1 MERLSDATQAVTDP
15 IRLVRMV
22 KEIDPLRRSAHL
34 VMHDSR
40 DPIRLARMVNKMER
54 LSDAT
59 QAVTD
64 PIRLVRMVK
73 EIDPLRRS
81 AHLADESPS
90 PTRRA
95 RWGQKRVCIA
105 ARRGRRR

>member
-1 MERLSDATQAVTDP
+1 MVLGFCDRLRSLPVSEPPTQGLVVT
-15 IRLVRMV
+15 
-22 KEIDPLRRSAHL
+22 HNC
-34 VMHDSR
+34 R

-59 QAVTD
+59 KAVTD

-73 EIDPLRRS
+73 EIDPLPRS

-90 PTRRA
+90 PT
-95 RWGQKRVCIA
+95 
-105 ARRGRRR
+105 

>member
-1 MERLSDATQAVTDP
+1 MPSQ
-15 IRLVRMV
+15 LVVLHNR
-22 KEIDPLRRSAHL
+22 
-34 VMHDSR
+34 R

-73 EIDPLRRS
+73 EMDPQPRS

-90 PTRRA
+90 TTCTTVETPSA
-95 RWGQKRVCIA
+95 S
-105 ARRGRRR
+105 RGW